1 MVACKGASKKGVIP
15 RSRRPCHSH
24 VVRDWSS
31 LANLAVYPRPR
42 TQQVRFKAPLARQQ
56 CASPVGSQQQRGSS
70 SPRTGLKSNGA
81 AAQDD
86 DGLVERLDTLAIRAL
101 DSTQWQEVQG
111 VWRASRVFEKRTSQ
125 EKRASLR
132 QRRVKMP
139 LALPGV
145 VEEGRNEPTEVPVGQ
160 AQAIAAQQ
168 AQVSSSYP
176 SGCDLPNVPEA
187 PRHNSTGLKSLF
199 LLGSSSP
206 GFSDLL
212 CWPRLNHGAGA
223 RSYGVCPCK

>member
-1 MVACKGASKKGVIP
+1 
-15 RSRRPCHSH
+15 
-24 VVRDWSS
+24 VRDWSS

-42 TQQVRFKAPLARQQ
+42 TQQVRFKAPLARQP

-81 AAQDD
+81 ATQDD
-86 DGLVERLDTLAIRAL
+86 DGLVERLDALAIRAL
-101 DSTQWQEVQG
+101 DSTQWQKVQG
-111 VWRASRVFEKRTSQ
+111 LWRASRVFEKRTSQ

-145 VEEGRNEPTEVPVGQ
+145 VEEGRNEPTEVPVDQ

-168 AQVSSSYP
+168 AQVSSSSYP
-176 SGCDLPNVPEA
+176 SGCELPNVPEA
-187 PRHNSTGLKSLF
+187 PRHNSKGQRSLF
-199 LLGSSSP
+199 FLGSSSP
-206 GFSDLL
+206 GFSDLM